1 MFNLW
6 LFNYEPAKDENMFE
20 QGNKQ
25 EDVPVKAHKPWSL
38 RQISYQ
44 QLEYEKENM
53 TKKYTSPT
61 FLVEVGILACL
72 RI

>member
-1 MFNLW
+1 MAV
-6 LFNYEPAKDENMFE
+6 YEPAKDGNTYE

-25 EDVPVKAHKPWSL
+25 EDVPVKAHKKPWSL

-44 QLEYEKENM
+44 PLDYEKENM

-61 FLVEVGILACL
+61 FWVEEGT
-72 RI
+72 

>member
-1 MFNLW
+1 M
-6 LFNYEPAKDENMFE
+6 YE

-25 EDVPVKAHKPWSL
+25 EDVPVKAHKKPWSL

-44 QLEYEKENM
+44 PLDYEKENM

-61 FLVEVGILACL
+61 FWVEEGT
-72 RI
+72 